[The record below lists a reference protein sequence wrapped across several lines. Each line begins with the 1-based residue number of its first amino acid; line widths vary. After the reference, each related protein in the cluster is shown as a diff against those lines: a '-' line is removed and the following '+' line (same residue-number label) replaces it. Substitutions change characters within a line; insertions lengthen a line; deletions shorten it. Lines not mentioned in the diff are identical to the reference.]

1 MSDRFDELVDHPAL
15 TPDERAR
22 LRRVHDLLLEVGPP
36 PEAAPHLSPPGEA
49 QIIPLRRRGRA
60 LTLLAAALGA
70 ALLGGAGYVLGNRSA
85 TEEAAQTVTAEQTV
99 TATQSTTVRET
110 VTVAPEQPSGPVV
123 RMAGVGA
130 AEGAWATVELLPRAE
145 SGDYP
150 VRIHA
155 EGLPERTTFEMW
167 LVDDDGEFDKLC
179 GSFTTGY
186 DETEVTLVVP
196 YEMRTRDDWV
206 VVRPGSSEPVLTTA

>member
-1 MSDRFDELVDHPAL
+1 VSDRFDELVDHPSL
-15 TPDERAR
+15 TTEERAR

-36 PEAAPHLSPPGEA
+36 PEAPPHLSPPPGEA
-49 QIIPLRRRGRA
+49 QVIPLRRRSRGVA
-60 LTLLAAALGA
+60 LLAAALGA
-70 ALLGGAGYVLGNRSA
+70 AAVGGAGYLLGDRSGA
-85 TEEAAQTVTAEQTV
+85 EEAAQTVTVAR
-99 TATQSTTVRET
+99 TATQATTVIET
-110 VTVAPEQPSGPVV
+110 VTTAPEQPSGPVV

-130 AEGAWATVELLPRAE
+130 ASGASATVELLPRAE

-150 VRIHA
+150 VRIRA

-179 GSFTTGY
+179 GSFTSGY
-186 DETEVTLVVP
+186 GETDETITVP

-206 VVRPGSSEPVLTTA
+206 IVRPGTTEPVLTTT

>member
-1 MSDRFDELVDHPAL
+1 MSDGFDELVDHPSL
-15 TPDERAR
+15 TAEERAR

-36 PEAAPHLSPPGEA
+36 PEAPSHLTPPLGDA
-49 QIIPLRRRGRA
+49 QVIPLRRRCRGLA
-60 LTLLAAALGA
+60 LLAAALGA
-70 ALLGGAGYVLGNRSA
+70 AVLGGAGYLLGERSA
-85 TEEAAQTVTAEQTV
+85 TPEAAQTVTAERTV
-99 TATQSTTVRET
+99 TATQATTVRET
-110 VTVAPEQPSGPVV
+110 VTAAPEQPSGPVV

-150 VRIHA
+150 VRIRA

-167 LVDDDGEFDKLC
+167 VVDDGELEQLC
-179 GSFTTGY
+179 GSFTSGY

-206 VVRPGSSEPVLTTA
+206 IVRPGTSEPLLTTT

>member
-1 MSDRFDELVDHPAL
+1 MSDRFDELVDHPSL
-15 TPDERAR
+15 TAEERTR

-36 PEAAPHLSPPGEA
+36 PEAPPHLSPPAEA
-49 QIIPLRRRGRA
+49 EVIPMRRRSRA
-60 LTLLAAALGA
+60 VALLAAALGA
-70 ALLGGAGYVLGNRSA
+70 AALGGAGYVLGNRSA

-99 TATQSTTVRET
+99 TATQATTVRET
-110 VTVAPEQPSGPVV
+110 VTAAPEQPSGPVV

-145 SGDYP
+145 SGEYP

-155 EGLPERTTFEMW
+155 EGLPERTTFELW
-167 LVDDDGEFDKLC
+167 VVDYGELEELC
-179 GSFTTGY
+179 GSFTSGY
-186 DETEVTLVVP
+186 DETDVTLVVP

-206 VVRPGSSEPVLTTA
+206 VVRPGTTEPLLTTT

>member
-1 MSDRFDELVDHPAL
+1 VSDRFDELVDHPSL
-15 TPDERAR
+15 TTEERAR

-36 PEAAPHLSPPGEA
+36 PEAPPHLSPPPGEA
-49 QIIPLRRRGRA
+49 QVIPLRRRSRGVA
-60 LTLLAAALGA
+60 LLAAALGA
-70 ALLGGAGYVLGNRSA
+70 AAVGGAGYLLGDRSGA
-85 TEEAAQTVTAEQTV
+85 EEAAQTVTVAR
-99 TATQSTTVRET
+99 TATQATTVIET
-110 VTVAPEQPSGPVV
+110 VTTAPEQPSGPVV

-130 AEGAWATVELLPRAE
+130 AEDAWATVELLPRAE

-167 LVDDDGEFDKLC
+167 VVDDGELEELC

-196 YEMRTRDDWV
+196 YEMKTRDDWV
-206 VVRPGSSEPVLTTA
+206 VVRPGTNEPVLTTA